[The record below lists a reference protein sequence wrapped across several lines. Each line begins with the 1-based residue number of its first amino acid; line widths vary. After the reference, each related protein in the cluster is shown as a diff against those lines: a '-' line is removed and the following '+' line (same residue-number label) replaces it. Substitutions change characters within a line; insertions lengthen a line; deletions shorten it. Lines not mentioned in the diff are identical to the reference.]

1 MATLKDVAKEANVSP
16 ATVSRILNNDPT
28 LNVPVETRR
37 AVLQAAEKVNY
48 TKKAKRVLQ
57 SSTAYGILQWYSL
70 QQEVDDPFY
79 LTLRLG
85 AEEYCQ
91 RHQIRIV
98 RTFKDDVN
106 IYETLKDVSG
116 LICIG
121 KFSKEDVEK
130 LKKITERIIFLDM
143 KVPAIKAHSISLDFS
158 QAMEFGLEYLQN
170 LGHQK
175 IGFLGGKE
183 YVGDHILFQDKR
195 KESFIY
201 YCENNSITYKPY
213 LIEGEFSRDSG
224 YNMMNQL
231 IESHNLPDALIA
243 ASDPI
248 AIGAMRALS
257 EHNIRIPEDISII
270 GFDDIAASRFTNPP
284 LSTFYAP
291 AFEMGKYGA
300 QILHH
305 MKDSQIPMQIQL
317 PCRFIERESCQKNR
331 VEK

>member
-48 TKKAKRVLQ
+48 TKKTKKVLQ
-57 SSTAYGILQWYSL
+57 SATSYGILQWYSL
-70 QQEVDDPFY
+70 QQEVDDPYY

-91 RHQIRIV
+91 RHQIRII
-98 RTFKDDVN
+98 RMFKDDIN
-106 IYETLKDVSG
+106 IYETLKGVTG

-121 KFSKEDVEK
+121 KFSNEDVEN
-130 LKKITERIIFLDM
+130 LKKITDYIIFLDM
-143 KVPAIKAHSISLDFS
+143 KVPAIKALSISLDFS
-158 QAMEFGLEYLQN
+158 QAIESGLEYLQS
-170 LGHQK
+170 LGHQN

-183 YVGDHILFQDKR
+183 YVGDHVLFQDKR
-195 KESFIY
+195 KEAFVN
-201 YCENNSITYKPY
+201 YCEKNSIIYKPY
-213 LIEGEFSRDSG
+213 LIEGDFSRESG
-224 YNMMNQL
+224 YEMMTQM
-231 IESHNLPDALIA
+231 IESHNLPDAIIA

-248 AIGAMRALS
+248 AIGAMRALN

-270 GFDDIAASRFTNPP
+270 GFDDITASRFTNPP

-305 MKDSQIPMQIQL
+305 MKNPQIPMQIQL
-317 PCRFIERESCQKNR
+317 PCRFIERESCQKKN
-331 VEK
+331 